1 MEIGGYVFNNSG
13 IHRAGIGFSLAAGVE
28 YLDKLTD
35 AGMDVKDIAPRMRF
49 HFATGSKY
57 FMEIAKLRAA
67 RYLWAHIV
75 KAYNPCCDCVC
86 KMNIHA
92 ETSEWNKTVYDPNV
106 NMLRTQTE
114 TMSATIGGV
123 DSFTVHPYDDIFEK
137 TNDFS
142 ERIARNQQLLLKEE
156 SHFDKIVDPAGGSY
170 YIEELTQ
177 FIAEALGNSS
187 WKYRNKAVW

>member
-1 MEIGGYVFNNSG
+1 
-13 IHRAGIGFSLAAGVE
+13 
-28 YLDKLTD
+28 
-35 AGMDVKDIAPRMRF
+35 
-49 HFATGSKY
+49 
-57 FMEIAKLRAA
+57 
-67 RYLWAHIV
+67 
-75 KAYNPCCDCVC
+75 
-86 KMNIHA
+86 
-92 ETSEWNKTVYDPNV
+92 
-106 NMLRTQTE
+106 MLRTQTE

-177 FIAEALGNSS
+177 FIAEAAWKLFLEVQEQGGMVKALEHFTGNHPDIFFDDRISICLT
-187 WKYRNKAVW
+187 NNIPVNDEDIFDTCM